1 MIKLLIALIIVY
13 IILDKTELYQNIVL
27 DTAWKDT
34 RVKKKGTTTSD
45 TCNKCSPDSF
55 SDCKKP
61 KMEHLSRY

>member
-34 RVKKKGTTTSD
+34 RVKKMGTTTSD
-45 TCNKCSPDSF
+45 PFNTCSP
-55 SDCKKP
+55 
-61 KMEHLSRY
+61 E